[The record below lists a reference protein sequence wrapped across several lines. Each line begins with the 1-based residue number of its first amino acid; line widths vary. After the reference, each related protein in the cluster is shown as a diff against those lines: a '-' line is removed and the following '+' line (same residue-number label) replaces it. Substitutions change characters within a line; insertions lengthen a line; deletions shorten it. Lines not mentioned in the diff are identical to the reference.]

1 MSIASYIQAIPKV
14 ELNIHLE
21 GAMHKPSLLVIA
33 DQNDIAESLKHFND
47 WVKLVNEPD
56 YKRIY
61 EIIKVTSSWLQYADD
76 LKRLVYDL
84 GTSLAKQNVRYAE
97 VSVNP
102 ALYGDL
108 NLTME
113 NFFAALNDGRERAK
127 RAWGVE
133 MAWIL
138 SVPRDEPRR
147 ADDLAR
153 WISSPG
159 AKRAGIVALGLEGRE
174 DVQPVGQ
181 FERAFRAAEK
191 KDVPRVARAGDV
203 LGAEGVLATLQELAP
218 NRLIDAWGIV
228 DSESALNDVRE
239 NQVAVSFSLQR
250 ALRQGWIAQIADHP
264 VRRLYD
270 DNVTVVLGTDMPSL
284 YGTTLNNEYQM
295 LVDHFGFSID
305 ELQDV
310 ALNAVRASFLPD
322 DEKQAMLESFS
333 AEYSRLRDEH
343 LTPTETA

>member
-1 MSIASYIQAIPKV
+1 MSTASFIQAIPKV
-14 ELNIHLE
+14 ELTIHLE

-33 DQNDIAESLKHFND
+33 DQNDVAESLKHFNE
-47 WVKLVNEPD
+47 WVRLLNTPD
-56 YKRIY
+56 YKRLY
-61 EIIKVTSSWLQYADD
+61 EIIKVTTGWVQHADD
-76 LKRLVYDL
+76 LKRLAYDL

-102 ALYGDL
+102 ALYSEL
-108 NLTME
+108 NLTVE
-113 NFFAALNDGRERAK
+113 NFFVALNDGRERAK
-127 RAWGVE
+127 RAWGIE

-153 WISSPG
+153 WVSSPG

-181 FERAFRAAEK
+181 FERAFRAVEK
-191 KDVPRVARAGDV
+191 KDVPRVARAGDM
-203 LGAEGVLATLQELAP
+203 LGAEGVLATLEQLAP

-228 DSESALNDVRE
+228 DSKPALNDVRE
-239 NQVAVSFSLQR
+239 NAVAISFSLQR
-250 ALRQGWIAQIADHP
+250 ALSHGWVTQIADHP

-270 DNVTVVLGTDMPSL
+270 DNVTIVLGTDMPTL
-284 YGTTLNNEYQM
+284 YGTTLNDEYQM
-295 LVDHFGFSID
+295 LVDQLGFSID
-305 ELQDV
+305 ELQEV
-310 ALNAVRASFLPD
+310 ALNAVRASFLSD
-322 DEKQAMLESFS
+322 DAKQAMVESFT